1 MESSELSTLD
11 EIRQFLVSKWGDLKP
26 RLSII
31 CGSGWGEIVDALPSV
46 RALSYQEIPGMSDT
60 TVEGHAGKLILSEF
74 ENFQILVFQGRR
86 HYYEGA
92 EWAPIRLPVFLSHHL
107 GTGDLLLTNGK

>member
-1 MESSELSTLD
+1 MGGFETKIKHHLWIWLGGKSWML
-11 EIRQFLVSKWGDLKP
+11 
-26 RLSII
+26 
-31 CGSGWGEIVDALPSV
+31 LPSV

-92 EWAPIRLPVFLSHHL
+92 GWGPIRLPVFLSHHL
-107 GTGDLLLTNGK
+107 GTGDLLLTNAAGNLKRISSWRPYGFR